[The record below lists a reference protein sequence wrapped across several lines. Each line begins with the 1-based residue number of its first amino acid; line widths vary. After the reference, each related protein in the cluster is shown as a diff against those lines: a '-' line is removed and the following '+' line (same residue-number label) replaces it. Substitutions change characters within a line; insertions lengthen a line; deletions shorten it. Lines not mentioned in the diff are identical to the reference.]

1 MFVLL
6 TFKSAF
12 RIFNLPQSEFLLIK
26 NKYTEAKP
34 TIMQKNPKVDSAL
47 HVLKGAV
54 QKTTGATVTTE
65 VWQEGN
71 LGRLTVEIHRNI
83 SETEQIEIEK
93 LANEKIRENVE
104 IQILKM
110 NRDEAEKKFGN
121 AMYDKFPVPAH
132 IKDLTILYIPDWN
145 VNCCIGEHTHT
156 TGEIG
161 TLRIRKTRY
170 REKKKELEIGFEV
183 I

>member
-1 MFVLL
+1 
-6 TFKSAF
+6 
-12 RIFNLPQSEFLLIK
+12 
-26 NKYTEAKP
+26 
-34 TIMQKNPKVDSAL
+34 MQKNPKVDSAL
-47 HVLKGAV
+47 HVLKGAI
-54 QKTTGATVTTE
+54 QKTTGATVTTG

-170 REKKKELEIGFEV
+170 RETKKELEIGFEV